1 MRRFLLLA
9 LLAFLAAACG
19 VVMPIS
25 ASPSPA
31 TTQTATAT
39 PTITPSVTPTVTETP
54 TPTITPT
61 PTRDYPPEGYGP
73 SGFPENIN
81 PLTGLKVE
89 NPALLERR
97 PMIVKVSNLPRNYRP
112 QWGLSLADHVIEYYI
127 EEGTTRF
134 AAVFLG
140 QDASMVG
147 PIRSGR
153 FFDNHLIMMYRGI
166 FAFGSADSRV
176 LNLLYNQS
184 YANRLVIESACPP
197 MCRYEPGGVNYLMTN
212 TADLTAFIN
221 NRRLREGNGRQN
233 LDGLAFNYDAPVQGA
248 EASRVYVRY
257 SAAIYNRWDYDPQTG
272 KYYRYS
278 DTQNDLE
285 QGRNEVYEQLTDRLT
300 GDPIRADNV
309 VVLYVSHRYFSRRP
323 EIIDI
328 VMSGPDKAY
337 LFRDGQMFE
346 LKWYRNAL
354 DKLFILVGPDGK
366 PFPLKPGNT
375 WFEMVGTSTKLAS
388 GEANSWRFTFQIP

>member
-1 MRRFLLLA
+1 MRRFLILA
-9 LLAFLAAACG
+9 LLSFLVAACG
-19 VVMPIS
+19 TVVSIT

-31 TTQTATAT
+31 PTNTTTATLT
-39 PTITPSVTPTVTETP
+39 LTLTVTPTVTETP
-54 TPTITPT
+54 TPTVTPT

-73 SGFPENIN
+73 SGFPENVN

-97 PMIVKVSNLPRNYRP
+97 PMIIKVANLPRAYRP
-112 QWGLSLADHVIEYYI
+112 QWGLSLADHVFEYYI

-153 FFDNHLIMMYRGI
+153 FFDNHLITMYKAN
-166 FAFGSADSRV
+166 FAFGSADARV
-176 LNLLYNQS
+176 LNLLFNQN

-197 MCRYEPGGVNYLMTN
+197 MCRYEPNGVNYLMAN
-212 TADLTAFIN
+212 TADLTTFIN

-233 LDGLAFNYDAPVQGA
+233 LDGFAFNYDAPAQGA
-248 EASRVYVRY
+248 EAGRVYVRY

-300 GDPIRADNV
+300 GAPISADNV
-309 VVLYVSHRYFSRRP
+309 VVLYVSHRYFSRQP

-354 DKLFILVGPDGK
+354 DQLFILVGADGK

-375 WFEMVGTSTKLAS
+375 WFEMVGSSSIITSEGS
-388 GEANSWRFTFQIP
+388 DWRFQFQIP